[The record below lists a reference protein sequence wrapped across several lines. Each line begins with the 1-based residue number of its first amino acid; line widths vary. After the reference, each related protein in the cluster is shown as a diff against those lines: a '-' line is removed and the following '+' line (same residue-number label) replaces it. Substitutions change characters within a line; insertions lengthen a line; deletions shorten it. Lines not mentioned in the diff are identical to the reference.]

1 VETRQRELMK
11 RHDIQTRVVAPVPW
25 FFSTDQRF
33 GDYARWAETP
43 AKEFRNGLEVWHPR
57 YPLLPKVGE
66 SLAPIGLALWSARTL
81 KQFISEGFDFDVID
95 AHFYYP
101 DGVAAIWLGRLL
113 GKPVCI
119 TARGS
124 DLTLYPNHFLPK
136 LWLRWAARHAQA
148 SIGVCTSLL
157 DPLRQWGIPQDRLHV
172 FRNGVDLDR
181 FHIKPKED
189 SRRLLGI
196 RGEPLLLSV
205 GHLIERKGHDLAI
218 ESLALLRADHPN
230 SHLVIVGDG
239 PERRR
244 LEHVISKLNLN
255 EHVTLVGKQPNETLS
270 SWYSAADVLILASSR
285 EGWANVLL
293 EAMACGTPAVA
304 TAVDGTPEVLADPA
318 AGELVHERTAEGIA
332 AATSRLLLRLPSRES
347 VRDFASTMGWA
358 DTNLKQ
364 YELFKSLA
372 ARM

>member
-1 VETRQRELMK
+1 
-11 RHDIQTRVVAPVPW
+11 
-25 FFSTDQRF
+25 
-33 GDYARWAETP
+33 
-43 AKEFRNGLEVWHPR
+43 
-57 YPLLPKVGE
+57 
-66 SLAPIGLALWSARTL
+66 
-81 KQFISEGFDFDVID
+81 
-95 AHFYYP
+95 
-101 DGVAAIWLGRLL
+101 
-113 GKPVCI
+113 
-119 TARGS
+119 
-124 DLTLYPNHFLPK
+124 
-136 LWLRWAARHAQA
+136 
-148 SIGVCTSLL
+148 
-157 DPLRQWGIPQDRLHV
+157 
-172 FRNGVDLDR
+172 
-181 FHIKPKED
+181 
-189 SRRLLGI
+189 
-196 RGEPLLLSV
+196 
-205 GHLIERKGHDLAI
+205 
-218 ESLALLRADHPN
+218 
-230 SHLVIVGDG
+230 
-239 PERRR
+239 
-244 LEHVISKLNLN
+244 VISKLNLN